1 MNRLSNNGCCLTSLR
16 AARPDTR
23 TRFTIS
29 AGREAR
35 RTVPR
40 SVWEGGAYAL
50 RLIVSCDEIDSLL
63 KRMRRS
69 SCGGMSRRAASSGG
83 QRAICPASPSLLDE
97 DHPMRIQNL
106 GLLMYDRMDVAEAA
120 DQPISTGE
128 SRKEQGPSGAEVPD
142 ETIARA
148 AWSS

>member
-1 MNRLSNNGCCLTSLR
+1 
-16 AARPDTR
+16 
-23 TRFTIS
+23 
-29 AGREAR
+29 
-35 RTVPR
+35 
-40 SVWEGGAYAL
+40 
-50 RLIVSCDEIDSLL
+50 
-63 KRMRRS
+63 
-69 SCGGMSRRAASSGG
+69 
-83 QRAICPASPSLLDE
+83 
-97 DHPMRIQNL
+97 MRIQNL